1 MPDAARTL
9 LASIDTMD
17 ADMQLYKSL
26 ALVRGAATA
35 YLRDALV

>member
-1 MPDAARTL
+1 
-9 LASIDTMD
+9 MD